1 MCGKAKKTLSK
12 EQRRHQAN
20 QLRKNQREEVINKKR
35 FHGAIN
41 CSPFLITIIPLNE
54 QIDPR
59 SAIEIL
65 KVADPD
71 AIVNISPTGAT
82 HITYVF
88 N

>member
-1 MCGKAKKTLSK
+1 MHGKAKKTLSK

-20 QLRKNQREEVINKKR
+20 QIRKNRRDEVMDKKR
-35 FHGAIN
+35 LLGTISYA
-41 CSPFLITIIPLNE
+41 PFLISIIPLNE

-71 AIVNISPTGAT
+71 AVVHVSATGAT
-82 HITYVF
+82 HIT
-88 N
+88 